1 MPTHRGRT
9 PTHQGSRRLDRR
21 PLVAVLAALALLTTG
36 CGDDESP
43 TATEAPATTST
54 TTSATTSSTDAGES
68 ERSAYGV
75 DLSGLE
81 LADGEAYETYVL
93 VEDDT
98 EQVEAEVPTDWDD
111 LDTRPAERNGREVPG
126 IWASTDLD
134 LLAEGYDVPGGQLD
148 LRTARSVERLLDLLA
163 DDNATVANCA
173 GPETFAYD
181 DGLYVGEAEL
191 WTDCG
196 TSGAALLHVVALR
209 EGDQYVTTE
218 VQMVTDPDID
228 AALQILETFRAVAV
242 DGEGSEDSGNGDD
255 SASGTD
261 VTAAIGERF
270 TLSVDANPSV
280 GDDWQVADTFD
291 DAIVSFVDED
301 FESDDP
307 TGQAV
312 GAGGTVTFTFEAVGR
327 GETVIT
333 LENCFRCADD
343 SGEITNTI
351 EYAVNVD

>member
-1 MPTHRGRT
+1 MPIHRDPR
-9 PTHQGSRRLDRR
+9 PRLDRR
-21 PLVAVLAALALLTTG
+21 PLAAVVATIALLAAG
-36 CGDDESP
+36 CGGDESP
-43 TATEAPATTST
+43 RTTEAPATTST
-54 TTSATTSSTDAGES
+54 TTSATTSSTAAGES
-68 ERSAYGV
+68 ERSAFGV

-81 LADGEAYETYVL
+81 LPDGEAYETYVL

-134 LLAEGYDVPGGQLD
+134 LLAEGYEVPGVQLD

-181 DGLYVGEAEL
+181 DGLYVGAAEL

-196 TSGAALLHVVALR
+196 APGAALLHVAALR
-209 EGDQYVTTE
+209 GGDQYVTTE
-218 VQMVTDPDID
+218 VQMVADPDID

-242 DGEGSEDSGNGDD
+242 DGDDAEDGGNGDD
-255 SASGTD
+255 STDGAD
-261 VTAAIGERF
+261 VTAAVDERF

-280 GDDWQVADTFD
+280 GDNWQVADTYD
-291 DAIVSFVDED
+291 DGVVVFVDET

-307 TGQAV
+307 TGQSV
-312 GAGGTVTFTFEAVGR
+312 GSGGTVTFTFEAVGR
-327 GETVIT
+327 GETVVT
-333 LENCFRCADD
+333 LENCFRCGGDA
-343 SGEITNTI
+343 GEITDTV
-351 EYAVNVD
+351 EYAVTVE